1 MQWKA
6 EFNMFDLDS
15 NGNIEIHDLSK
26 CCMGYVPESVLKKAI
41 AALDT
46 NRDGKIS
53 YNEYKTVRKMMGSIK
68 LPTMKK
74 DDADKK

>member
-26 CCMGYVPESVLKKAI
+26 CFMGYVPESVLKKAI
-41 AALDT
+41 AVLDT
-46 NRDGKIS
+46 NKDGKIS
-53 YNEYKTVRKMMGSIK
+53 YNEYKTVRKMLGSVK

-74 DDADKK
+74 DDAVK